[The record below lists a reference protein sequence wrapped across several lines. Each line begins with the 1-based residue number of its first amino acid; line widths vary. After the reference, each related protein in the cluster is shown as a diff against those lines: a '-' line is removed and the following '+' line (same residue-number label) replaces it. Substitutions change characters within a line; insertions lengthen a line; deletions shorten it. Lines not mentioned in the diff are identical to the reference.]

1 MNRKIAD
8 MVRLLLPVFLLA
20 GLSVSIQAVAA
31 AVTEVAPAGNS
42 VVSRS
47 NGSMTM
53 SGLVQTGTCSL
64 SASNATMN
72 FKPMALKEIQAQG
85 RGSIIGQFDTVLN
98 ISNCAGT
105 KLIVSIQSGDYI
117 LDSSPTE
124 AYLRYPGGAANSIVS
139 LSYSVELFVNSGYC
153 NKIIAE
159 QCTTTPSS
167 ILMPLDGYQ
176 LSSVGDNYYKP
187 DNDNYKM
194 TLKTTLYN
202 SKNNINSML
211 FAATYTGHYIYS
223 VTYQ

>member
-117 LDSSPTE
+117 LDS
-124 AYLRYPGGAANSIVS
+124 
-139 LSYSVELFVNSGYC
+139 
-153 NKIIAE
+153 
-159 QCTTTPSS
+159 
-167 ILMPLDGYQ
+167 
-176 LSSVGDNYYKP
+176 
-187 DNDNYKM
+187 
-194 TLKTTLYN
+194 
-202 SKNNINSML
+202 
-211 FAATYTGHYIYS
+211 
-223 VTYQ
+223 

>member
-139 LSYSVELFVNSGYC
+139 LSYSVELFVNS
-153 NKIIAE
+153 
-159 QCTTTPSS
+159 
-167 ILMPLDGYQ
+167 
-176 LSSVGDNYYKP
+176 
-187 DNDNYKM
+187 
-194 TLKTTLYN
+194 
-202 SKNNINSML
+202 
-211 FAATYTGHYIYS
+211 
-223 VTYQ
+223 

>member
-98 ISNCAGT
+98 ISNC
-105 KLIVSIQSGDYI
+105 
-117 LDSSPTE
+117 
-124 AYLRYPGGAANSIVS
+124 
-139 LSYSVELFVNSGYC
+139 
-153 NKIIAE
+153 
-159 QCTTTPSS
+159 
-167 ILMPLDGYQ
+167 
-176 LSSVGDNYYKP
+176 
-187 DNDNYKM
+187 
-194 TLKTTLYN
+194 
-202 SKNNINSML
+202 
-211 FAATYTGHYIYS
+211 
-223 VTYQ
+223 

>member
-8 MVRLLLPVFLLA
+8 MVRLVLPVFLLA

-42 VVSRS
+42 VVPRS

-64 SASNATMN
+64 SASNVTMN
-72 FKPMALKEIQAQG
+72 FKPISLKEIQAQSP
-85 RGSIIGQFDTVLN
+85 GSIIGQFDTVLN
-98 ISNCAGT
+98 ISHCAGT
-105 KLIVSIQSGDYI
+105 NLIVSIKSGDYI

-124 AYLRYPGGAANSIVS
+124 AFLRFPGSGTNSIVG
-139 LSYSVELFVNSGYC
+139 LSYSVRLLVSSGDC
-153 NKIIAE
+153 IKFFAE
-159 QCTTTPSS
+159 SCSIVPSS
-167 ILMPLDGYQ
+167 SLMNLDGSQ
-176 LSSVGDNYYKP
+176 LPYIGEHYYKP

-194 TLKTTLYN
+194 TLNTTLYKSN
-202 SKNNINSML
+202 SFNQFI

>member
-72 FKPMALKEIQAQG
+72 FKPMALKEIQAKG

-105 KLIVSIQSGDYI
+105 KLIVSIRSGDEI
-117 LDSSPTE
+117 LDPSYPTE
-124 AYLRYPGGAANSIVS
+124 AALRYPGGVANSIVS
-139 LSYSVELFVNSGYC
+139 LSYSVELFVNSGFC
-153 NKIIAE
+153 NKILKE

-167 ILMPLDGYQ
+167 ILMPLDG
-176 LSSVGDNYYKP
+176 SKVHFVGANYYKP

-202 SKNNINSML
+202 SINSTL